1 MPETTRRNTQQQ
13 KHALAEPNATQ
24 PPQSQIHH
32 VVHAGK
38 PPVPWSARRRRDAW
52 FLLLILLLG
61 IVTIFALGS
70 VDARLSILV
79 R

>member
-1 MPETTRRNTQQQ
+1 MPETTPRNTQQQ
-13 KHALAEPNATQ
+13 KHALAEPDATQ
-24 PPQSQIHH
+24 PPQSHIHDL
-32 VVHAGK
+32 VHADK
-38 PPVPWSARRRRDAW
+38 PPVRWSARRRRDAW

-70 VDARLSILV
+70 VDARLFILM